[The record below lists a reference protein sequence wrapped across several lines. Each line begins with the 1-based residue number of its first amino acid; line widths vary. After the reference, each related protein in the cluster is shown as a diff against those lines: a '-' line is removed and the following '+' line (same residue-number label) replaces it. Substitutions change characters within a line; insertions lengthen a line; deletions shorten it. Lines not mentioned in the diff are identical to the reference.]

1 MEHTQNIDGI
11 LALTDELNK
20 LHTEN
25 AALRRIIREGQEPV
39 RIKTFLKG
47 LGAGVAI
54 TPAFLWLCW
63 KLIELVIYAA
73 GYIEVPPVLFG
84 TLCVCIGT
92 GLTLY
97 LHSAAVCHG
106 ASRLLNVLMNSL
118 LNEDDEKEGDK

>member
-20 LHTEN
+20 LNREN
-25 AALRRIIREGQEPV
+25 ETLRRIVREGQEPV

-54 TPAFLWLCW
+54 TPAFLWLSW
-63 KLIELVIYAA
+63 KVVELVIYAA
-73 GYIEVPPVLFG
+73 GYIDVSPMIVG
-84 TLCVCIGT
+84 TLCICIGT
-92 GLTLY
+92 GLALF

-106 ASRLLNVLMNSL
+106 AQCLLNLLLNSL
-118 LNEDDEKEGDK
+118 LDEDDEKEGDK